1 MGVTWGLAW
10 FGAGM
15 LILLTSLLLTGSTGA
30 DVPYP
35 VGFGALGFVA
45 GVVFSAILSLVEQR
59 RTFGEMSIARFAGW
73 GALGGGLFAT
83 LFTGAVTLLDDP
95 GFFQNILVL
104 VPVFG
109 GAGAACAA
117 GTLAVARRG
126 DDDPR
131 LPGSP
136 PDPELLSTHFLHER
150 DI

>member
-35 VGFGALGFVA
+35 VGFGALGFLA
-45 GVVFSAILSLVEQR
+45 GVIFSAVLSLVEGS
-59 RTFGEMSIARFAGW
+59 RTFREMSMARFAGW

-83 LFTGAVTLLDDP
+83 LFVGAVTLLDDP
-95 GFFQNILVL
+95 GFFQNIVVL

-109 GAGAACAA
+109 AAGAACAA
-117 GTLAVARRG
+117 GALGVARRA
-126 DDDPR
+126 DDELA
-131 LPGSP
+131 LPAAS
-136 PDPELLSTHFLHER
+136 PDPELLSAHPNEDR
-150 DI
+150 DV